1 MAWSEPKKKS
11 ISWGNAEKRASDAAK
26 RFDRTRAIVQ
36 KYQSRYGAA
45 HSFFYL
51 STLAMLT
58 SLQFFFLLLL
68 YIELDMVKGERAFY
82 KLNLSFYF

>member
-1 MAWSEPKKKS
+1 MHGYAHNNILKSGLEHGSWHGASQKKS

-58 SLQFFFLLLL
+58 SL
-68 YIELDMVKGERAFY
+68 
-82 KLNLSFYF
+82 